1 MGGGLGATSLYLL
14 VIKSMQKIIAII
26 VTGFLFNAC
35 DVQKEKPDYY
45 KFRTQL
51 TPSGNHIIYDYAR
64 YGLMA
69 FSSDKTGIE
78 VFSINDNFEEGEGES
93 IDGVISEW
101 ISEDTLLVYNFNYG
115 LKQPLDT
122 LPINVEYKEIA
133 DFVVKTFYYTTNSV
147 RRIISDFDTVSTTKD
162 SIRIRI
168 VSKNNEKEIISFPL
182 GGTTIKA
189 ESDSIKYIEV
199 SARLRKSMSFIYK
212 NQDGTFTKDLPEVGT
227 ILYELKPIKKISPSI
242 LQEKKIFWEKQ

>member
-1 MGGGLGATSLYLL
+1 
-14 VIKSMQKIIAII
+14 
-26 VTGFLFNAC
+26 
-35 DVQKEKPDYY
+35 
-45 KFRTQL
+45 
-51 TPSGNHIIYDYAR
+51 
-64 YGLMA
+64 MA

-212 NQDGTFTKDLPEVGT
+212 NQDGTFTKDLPEV
-227 ILYELKPIKKISPSI
+227 LSLKNI
-242 LQEKKIFWEKQ
+242 